1 MADECKK
8 LYELAQKE
16 PREASYHWNLRI
28 KIATNQPRIV
38 LKKMCIIFITLYV
51 TFCCI

>member
-1 MADECKK
+1 VYSDVPDEYKK

-16 PREASYHWNLRI
+16 PREALCHWNLRI

-38 LKKMCIIFITLYV
+38 LKKSVYYFYYTLR
-51 TFCCI
+51 